1 MQYQYKLSGMSCDGC
16 RTIIENT
23 INQLPEIQAKVTLD
37 PPLLTIESSK
47 GISAKQLQETLDQ
60 LGGYSIEEIDKPVDD
75 MPHSEQSKPFK
86 SSKYQCPMHCEGDKT
101 YDQPGRCPVCG
112 MHLAAI
118 ENIGDASHNAQTPD
132 QLPSTVTHTA
142 INKQQHESIMP
153 EHNHLAHQH
162 EHLHQEHGQEHNQQQ
177 QDESVPHEHNHGQ
190 QKHAQ
195 HAPIA
200 AIPLQQNVSSAG
212 KYYCPMHCEGD
223 KLYDQPGNCP
233 VCGMNLERVPEL
245 NSNTQYSCPMHP
257 EIVQDH
263 PGSCPICGMDLVPI
277 AGGSDVEDDRTYKDL
292 RMKLWLSI
300 LFTVPI
306 FILSMGEMLP
316 GNPIG
321 KVVPPAWSGWI
332 QLFLSLPVVFYTC
345 WSFFQRGWLS
355 FKTWRL
361 NMFSLIALGA
371 GAGFVYSLVG
381 LFFPQL
387 FPDDL
392 KNHHGYIA
400 LYFESVT
407 VILTLVLLGQ
417 VMEAKAHSKTNSAIK
432 ELIKL
437 SPSDATRVENGVDV
451 KISVDQIKIGDTL
464 KVKPGDKIPVDG
476 QITNGTTSI
485 DESMLTGEPLPI
497 EKQEG
502 DKVSSGTINGER
514 SFLMKAERIG
524 SDTLLAQIIQMVNNA
539 SRSKA
544 PIQRLTDK
552 VSEIFV
558 PIVIVIALLTFIAWW
573 IWGPT
578 PSLSYGFANALAV
591 LIVACPCALGLAT
604 PMSVMVGVGK
614 GATNGILIKDASAL
628 EKMNKVDVLLTDKT
642 GTITEGKPTVDDIQP
657 SALSSINEILALA
670 ASLNSNSTHP
680 LGQAIIERAKKDGT
694 EIEQQVSG
702 FENVAG
708 QGIKGHINGKLIALG
723 NQLLMESLQVT
734 ISEEIRKAVES
745 AQSNGKTVSYLSK
758 GSDLLGYFS
767 ISDQIKASSKQAIHY
782 LLQHDVDIIML
793 TGDNA
798 HTAKSV
804 AGQVGIKHFKANALP
819 KDKLQEIHKLQEQG
833 HIVAMA
839 GDGINDAPALAQAD
853 IGIAMGTGTDV
864 AIQSASL
871 TLLQG
876 DLIGIAKAKIL
887 SQKLLRNIKENLG
900 FAFIYNILG
909 IPLAAGLLYPSF
921 GILLSPMIAAAAMSF
936 SSVSVILN
944 SLRLNRA
951 TIGIDKK

>member
-1 MQYQYKLSGMSCDGC
+1 MQHRYTLSGMSCDGC
-16 RTIIENT
+16 KTTIEHALNK
-23 INQLPEIQAKVTLD
+23 LPGVHAEVTLN
-37 PPLLTIESSK
+37 PPSITITS
-47 GISAKQLQETLDQ
+47 
-60 LGGYSIEEIDKPVDD
+60 
-75 MPHSEQSKPFK
+75 
-86 SSKYQCPMHCEGDKT
+86 
-101 YDQPGRCPVCG
+101 
-112 MHLAAI
+112 
-118 ENIGDASHNAQTPD
+118 
-132 QLPSTVTHTA
+132 
-142 INKQQHESIMP
+142 
-153 EHNHLAHQH
+153 
-162 EHLHQEHGQEHNQQQ
+162 
-177 QDESVPHEHNHGQ
+177 
-190 QKHAQ
+190 QKH
-195 HAPIA
+195 
-200 AIPLQQNVSSAG
+200 IPLQQLQEIISKLGPYQIGEAHQHTSEVPSDQSMEVPPIHSEQQHNHSVQSNAIMHQSQTLATPDKAHHSTSAD

-223 KLYDQPGNCP
+223 KLYDSPGSCP
-233 VCGMNLERVPEL
+233 VCGMNLEKVPML
-245 NSNTQYSCPMHP
+245 KTDLQYTCPMHP

-263 PGSCPICGMDLVPI
+263 PGNCPICGMDLVPI
-277 AGGSDVEDDRTYKDL
+277 ANGNNADDDHTYRNL
-292 RMKLWLSI
+292 RMKLWVSI

-321 KVVPPAWSGWI
+321 KIIPPSWSGWI
-332 QLFLSLPVVFYTC
+332 QLVLSLPVVFYTC
-345 WSFFQRGWLS
+345 WSFFQRGWVS

-371 GAGFVYSLVG
+371 GAAFVYSLVG
-381 LFFPQL
+381 LFFPQI
-387 FPDDL
+387 FPDEL

-437 SPSDATRVENGVDV
+437 SPSEATRVENGIDK
-451 KISVDQIKIGDTL
+451 KIGIDQIQLGDIL

-476 QITNGTTSI
+476 QITDGNSSI
-485 DESMLTGEPLPI
+485 DESMLTGEPIPV

-502 DKVSSGTINGER
+502 DHVSSGTINGDR

-524 SDTLLAQIIQMVNNA
+524 SDTLLAQIIQLVNDA

-552 VSEIFV
+552 VSEVFV
-558 PIVIVIALLTFIAWW
+558 PIVIIIAILTFLTWW
-573 IWGPT
+573 LWV
-578 PSLSYGFANALAV
+578 PSASLAFGFANALAV

-614 GATNGILIKDASAL
+614 GAKHGILIKDASAL
-628 EKMNKVDVLLTDKT
+628 EKMNQVDVVLTDKT

-657 SALSSINEILALA
+657 NSSSSKDEILSLA
-670 ASLNSNSTHP
+670 AALNANSTHP
-680 LGQAIIERAKKDGT
+680 LGHAIIERAKKENSKT
-694 EIEQQVSG
+694 ENKVSD

-708 QGIKGHINGKLIALG
+708 QGIKGNINGNSIALG
-723 NQLLMESLQVT
+723 NQLLMES
-734 ISEEIRKAVES
+734 IGIAVPHDMKQMAET
-745 AQSNGKTVSYLSK
+745 AQSNGKTVSFLAK
-758 GSDLLGYFS
+758 DQTLLGYFS
-767 ISDQIKASSKQAIHY
+767 ISDQIKASSKQAIQY
-782 LLQHDVDIIML
+782 LQKHQVDVVML
-793 TGDNA
+793 TGDNV
-798 HTAKSV
+798 HTAKAV
-804 AGQVGIKHFKANALP
+804 ADQVGIKHFKANALP
-819 KDKLQEIHKLQEQG
+819 KDKLQEIHTLQQQG
-833 HIVAMA
+833 HVVAMA

-871 TLLQG
+871 TLLKG
-876 DLIGIAKAKIL
+876 DLTGIAKAKVL
-887 SQKLLRNIKENLG
+887 SHKLLRNIKENLG
-900 FAFIYNILG
+900 FAFVYNILG

-951 TIGIDKK
+951 KIDID

>member
-16 RTIIENT
+16 RTTIENA
-23 INQLPEIQAKVTLD
+23 INQLPGVQAKVTLD
-37 PPLLTIESSK
+37 PPLLTIESAK
-47 GISAKQLQETLDQ
+47 EISTEQLQETLAK
-60 LGGYSIEEIDKPVDD
+60 LGNYHIGELNKPAQET
-75 MPHSEQSKPFK
+75 PNTEQPKLST
-86 SSKYQCPMHCEGDKT
+86 SSKYYCPMHCEGDKT

-112 MHLAAI
+112 MYLVPMENI
-118 ENIGDASHNAQTPD
+118 ENKHHHPDHRHSTEQAPTVVAQT
-132 QLPSTVTHTA
+132 
-142 INKQQHESIMP
+142 KMEQQHESIIQ
-153 EHNHLAHQH
+153 EHNHAGQQHQSVAQDHDHHQH
-162 EHLHQEHGQEHNQQQ
+162 ESIQHGHDHNQ
-177 QDESVPHEHNHGQ
+177 H
-190 QKHAQ
+190 KHA
-195 HAPIA
+195 HNDHSA
-200 AIPLQQNVSSAG
+200 AAKPNQPKAGSAG

-223 KLYDQPGNCP
+223 KLYDKPGNCP
-233 VCGMNLERVPEL
+233 VCGMNLEKVPEL
-245 NSNTQYSCPMHP
+245 TKSTQYSCPMHP

-277 AGGSDVEDDRTYKDL
+277 AGGNDTDDDRTYRDL

-321 KVVPPAWSGWI
+321 KVIPPDWSGWI

-345 WSFFQRGWLS
+345 WSFFQRGWIS

-371 GAGFVYSLVG
+371 GAGFVYSIIG

-387 FPDDL
+387 FPADL

-451 KISVDQIKIGDTL
+451 KIGVDQIKIGDTL

-485 DESMLTGEPLPI
+485 DESMLTGEPLPV
-497 EKQEG
+497 EKREG

-524 SDTLLAQIIQMVNNA
+524 SDTLLAQIIQMVNDA

-558 PIVIVIALLTFIAWW
+558 PIVIVIALLTFFAWW
-573 IWGPT
+573 IWGPA
-578 PSLSYGFANALAV
+578 PSLAYGFANALAV

-614 GATNGILIKDASAL
+614 GAKNGILIKDASAL
-628 EKMNKVDVLLTDKT
+628 EKMNKVDVVLTDKT

-657 SALSSINEILALA
+657 TAKSSINEILSLA
-670 ASLNSNSTHP
+670 AALNSNSTHP
-680 LGQAIIERAKKDGT
+680 LGQAIIDRAKKEGNK
-694 EIEQQVSG
+694 IEQQVTD

-708 QGIKGHINGKLIALG
+708 QGIKGHINGQLIALG
-723 NQLLMESLQVT
+723 NQLLMDSGQV
-734 ISEEIRKAVES
+734 IIPNEIRKAVES

-767 ISDQIKASSKQAIHY
+767 ISDQIKTSSKQAIHY
-782 LLQHDVDIIML
+782 LLQHDVDVIML

-887 SQKLLRNIKENLG
+887 SKKLLRNIKENLG

-951 TIGIDKK
+951 TIEVDKK

>member
-1 MQYQYKLSGMSCDGC
+1 MQYQYKLSGMSCNGC
-16 RTIIENT
+16 RTTIENA
-23 INQLPEIQAKVTLD
+23 INQLPEAQAKVSLD
-37 PPLLTIESSK
+37 PPLLTIESEQE
-47 GISAKQLQETLDQ
+47 ISADQ
-60 LGGYSIEEIDKPVDD
+60 IQGMLSRLGNYQI
-75 MPHSEQSKPFK
+75 SEQSEPKLSLHK
-86 SSKYQCPMHCEGDKT
+86 ARSSALSPTGKYYCPMHCEGEKT
-101 YDQPGRCPVCG
+101 YDLPGRCPVCG
-112 MHLAAI
+112 MYLVPVEQIRSEQQHGHTGHSDHFGRSAANKTM
-118 ENIGDASHNAQTPD
+118 EPEQRRHTTAEDHNHHPKHGS
-132 QLPSTVTHTA
+132 STQEHDHHGHMHQHNEQSVA
-142 INKQQHESIMP
+142 AVSKQQHT
-153 EHNHLAHQH
+153 
-162 EHLHQEHGQEHNQQQ
+162 G
-177 QDESVPHEHNHGQ
+177 
-190 QKHAQ
+190 
-195 HAPIA
+195 
-200 AIPLQQNVSSAG
+200 SAG

-223 KLYDQPGNCP
+223 KVYDQPGSCP
-233 VCGMNLERVPEL
+233 VCGMNLEKIPEL
-245 NSNTQYSCPMHP
+245 NKITQYTCPMHP
-257 EIVQDH
+257 EIVRDQ

-277 AGGSDVEDDRTYKDL
+277 AGGNDHEEDRTYKDL
-292 RMKLWLSI
+292 RLKLWLSI

-306 FILSMGEMLP
+306 FVLSMGEMLP

-321 KVVPPAWSGWI
+321 KIIPPDLSGWI
-332 QLFLSLPVVFYTC
+332 QLLLSLPVVFYTC
-345 WSFFQRGWLS
+345 WSFFQRGWVS

-371 GAGFVYSLVG
+371 GAAFLYSLVG
-381 LFFPQL
+381 LFFPQI
-387 FPDDL
+387 FPTDL

-451 KISVDQIKIGDTL
+451 KIGVDQIQIGDTL

-476 QITNGTTSI
+476 QITNGTTNI
-485 DESMLTGEPLPI
+485 DESMLTGEPLPV

-514 SFLMKAERIG
+514 LFLMKAERIG
-524 SDTLLAQIIQMVNNA
+524 SDTLLAQIIQMVNDA

-558 PIVIVIALLTFIAWW
+558 PIVIVIALLTFFVWW
-573 IWGPT
+573 IWGPA
-578 PSLSYGFANALAV
+578 PSLAYGFANALAV

-614 GATNGILIKDASAL
+614 GAKNGILIKDASAL
-628 EKMNKVDVLLTDKT
+628 EKMNQVDVVLTDKT
-642 GTITEGKPTVDDIQP
+642 GTITEGKPAVDDIQP
-657 SALSSINEILALA
+657 TGISSISEILSLA

-680 LGQAIIERAKKDGT
+680 LGQAIIKRAKKEGNKV
-694 EIEQQVSG
+694 EQQVAN
-702 FENVAG
+702 FENIAG
-708 QGIKGHINGKLIALG
+708 QGIKGELSDQPIALG
-723 NQLLMESLQVT
+723 NQLLMESME
-734 ISEEIRKAVES
+734 IDIPEEIRNTVAQ
-745 AQSNGKTVSYLSK
+745 AQSDGKTVSYLSK
-758 GSDLLGYFS
+758 GGDLLGYFS
-767 ISDQIKASSKQAIHY
+767 ISDQIKASSKQAIQY
-782 LLQHDVDIIML
+782 LLQHDVDVIML

-804 AGQVGIKHFKANALP
+804 AEQVGIKHFKANALP
-819 KDKLQEIHKLQEQG
+819 KDKLQEIHRLQEQG
-833 HIVAMA
+833 HVVAMA

-876 DLIGIAKAKIL
+876 DLTGIAKAKIL
-887 SQKLLRNIKENLG
+887 SHKLLRNIKENLG

-951 TIGIDKK
+951 TIGIDKN

>member
-1 MQYQYKLSGMSCDGC
+1 MQHHYTLSGMSCDGC
-16 RTIIENT
+16 RSTIEHALNE
-23 INQLPEIQAKVTLD
+23 LPGVHATVTLD
-37 PPLLTIESSK
+37 PPAMTIAAQNH
-47 GISAKQLQETLDQ
+47 IPLQQLQEIISTLGPYQVSESDKHP
-60 LGGYSIEEIDKPVDD
+60 IDTPSGLSLV
-75 MPHSEQSKPFK
+75 EQTAD
-86 SSKYQCPMHCEGDKT
+86 KYGCPMHCEGDKL
-101 YDQPGRCPVCG
+101 YDSPGNCPVCG
-112 MHLAAI
+112 MHLVKHDSVSQSDQKHQHNLPVQSNTAVPTPH
-118 ENIGDASHNAQTPD
+118 SH
-132 QLPSTVTHTA
+132 
-142 INKQQHESIMP
+142 I
-153 EHNHLAHQH
+153 HNHHNTTHQSKTASLADKA
-162 EHLHQEHGQEHNQQQ
+162 HGNT
-177 QDESVPHEHNHGQ
+177 
-190 QKHAQ
+190 
-195 HAPIA
+195 
-200 AIPLQQNVSSAG
+200 SAD

-223 KLYDQPGNCP
+223 KLYDSPGNCP
-233 VCGMNLERVPEL
+233 VCGMNLEKVPML
-245 NSNTQYSCPMHP
+245 KTDLQYTCPMHP

-263 PGSCPICGMDLVPI
+263 PGNCPLCGMDLVPI
-277 AGGSDVEDDRTYKDL
+277 ANGNDEADDHTFRDL
-292 RMKLWLSI
+292 RMKLWVSI

-321 KVVPPAWSGWI
+321 KIIPPSWSGWI
-332 QLFLSLPVVFYTC
+332 QLVLSIPVVFYTC
-345 WSFFQRGWLS
+345 WSFFQRGWVS

-371 GAGFVYSLVG
+371 GAAFVYSLVG
-381 LFFPQL
+381 LFFPQI
-387 FPDDL
+387 FPAEL

-437 SPSDATRVENGVDV
+437 SPSEATRVENGVDK
-451 KISVDQIKIGDTL
+451 KIGIDQIQICDIL

-476 QITNGTTSI
+476 QITDGNSSI
-485 DESMLTGEPLPI
+485 DESMLTGEPIPV
-497 EKQEG
+497 EKQAG
-502 DKVSSGTINGER
+502 DHVSSGTINGDR

-524 SDTLLAQIIQMVNNA
+524 SDTLLAQIIQMVNEA

-558 PIVIVIALLTFIAWW
+558 PIVIIIAILTFFTWW
-573 IWGPT
+573 LWA
-578 PSLSYGFANALAV
+578 PSASLAFGFANALAV

-614 GATNGILIKDASAL
+614 GAKHGILIKDAGAL
-628 EKMNKVDVLLTDKT
+628 EKMNQVDVVLTDKT

-657 SALSSINEILALA
+657 NSSSSKDEILSLA
-670 ASLNSNSTHP
+670 AALNANSTHP
-680 LGQAIIERAKKDGT
+680 LGHAIIERAKKENSKTDLA
-694 EIEQQVSG
+694 VSD
-702 FENVAG
+702 FENVVG
-708 QGIKGHINGKLIALG
+708 QGIKGNIVGNSIALG
-723 NQLLMESLQVT
+723 NQLLMESIGIT
-734 ISEEIRKAVES
+734 IPHDIKRMAED
-745 AQSNGKTVSYLSK
+745 AQSKGKTVSFLAK
-758 GSDLLGYFS
+758 ENNLLGYFS
-767 ISDQIKASSKQAIHY
+767 ISDQIKASSKRAIQY
-782 LLQHDVDIIML
+782 LLQHHVDVVML
-793 TGDNA
+793 TGDNI
-798 HTAKSV
+798 HTARAV
-804 AGQVGIKHFKANALP
+804 AEQVGIKHFKANALP
-819 KDKLQEIHKLQEQG
+819 KDKLQEIHALQQKG
-833 HIVAMA
+833 HVVAMA
-839 GDGINDAPALAQAD
+839 GDGINDAPALAKAD

-871 TLLQG
+871 TLLKG
-876 DLIGIAKAKIL
+876 DLTGIAKAKVL

-951 TIGIDKK
+951 KINID

>member
-1 MQYQYKLSGMSCDGC
+1 MQHRYTLSGMSCDGC
-16 RTIIENT
+16 RTTIEKALNE
-23 INQLPEIQAKVTLD
+23 LPGVHAEVTLN
-37 PPLLTIESSK
+37 PPSMTITSGEH
-47 GISAKQLQETLDQ
+47 IPLQHLQEILFK
-60 LGGYSIEEIDKPVDD
+60 LGPYQVSEAHKHTSEVPSDPSHI
-75 MPHSEQSKPFK
+75 HSEHQHNHSARPNATIHQSQTLATPDKAHRST
-86 SSKYQCPMHCEGDKT
+86 SSDKYGCPMHCEGDKL
-101 YDQPGRCPVCG
+101 YDAPGNCPVCG
-112 MHLAAI
+112 MHLVKY
-118 ENIGDASHNAQTPD
+118 DSVSHSDQGHQHTPPI
-132 QLPSTVTHTA
+132 QSNTVIPTPHS
-142 INKQQHESIMP
+142 HV
-153 EHNHLAHQH
+153 HNHHNTTNQSKTASLADKA
-162 EHLHQEHGQEHNQQQ
+162 HGNTPT
-177 QDESVPHEHNHGQ
+177 D
-190 QKHAQ
+190 KF
-195 HAPIA
+195 
-200 AIPLQQNVSSAG
+200 
-212 KYYCPMHCEGD
+212 YCPMHCEGD
-223 KLYDQPGNCP
+223 KLYNEPGNCP
-233 VCGMNLERVPEL
+233 ICGMNLEKVPML
-245 NSNTQYSCPMHP
+245 KTDLQYTCPMHP

-263 PGSCPICGMDLVPI
+263 PGNCPICGMDLVPI
-277 AGGSDVEDDRTYKDL
+277 ANGNDEADDHTYRNL
-292 RMKLWLSI
+292 RMKLWVSI

-306 FILSMGEMLP
+306 FILSMGEMIP

-321 KVVPPAWSGWI
+321 KIIPPSWSGWI
-332 QLFLSLPVVFYTC
+332 QLVLSLPVIFYTC
-345 WSFFQRGWLS
+345 WSFFQRGWVS

-371 GAGFVYSLVG
+371 GAAFLYSLVG
-381 LFFPQL
+381 LFFPQI
-387 FPDDL
+387 FPADL

-437 SPSDATRVENGVDV
+437 SPSEATRVENGIDV
-451 KISVDQIKIGDTL
+451 KIGVDQIQIGDIL

-476 QITNGTTSI
+476 QITSGNTNI
-485 DESMLTGEPLPI
+485 DESMLTGEPLPV

-514 SFLMKAERIG
+514 SFLMTAERIG
-524 SDTLLAQIIQMVNNA
+524 SDTLLSQIIQMVNDA

-544 PIQRLTDK
+544 PIQRLTDR

-558 PIVIVIALLTFIAWW
+558 PIVIVIALLTFFGWW
-573 IWGPT
+573 IWGPA
-578 PSLSYGFANALAV
+578 PSLAYGFANALAV

-614 GATNGILIKDASAL
+614 GAKNGILIKDASAL
-628 EKMNKVDVLLTDKT
+628 EKMNQVDVVLTDKT

-657 SALSSINEILALA
+657 TAISSIAEILSLA
-670 ASLNSNSTHP
+670 AALNSNSTHP
-680 LGQAIIERAKKDGT
+680 LGQAIIERAKKEGNKVDQHVT
-694 EIEQQVSG
+694 D
-702 FENVAG
+702 FENMAG
-708 QGIKGHINGKLIALG
+708 QGIKGVINGQLTALG
-723 NQLLMESLQVT
+723 NQLLMESTQV
-734 ISEEIRKAVES
+734 IIPEEIRKAVEL

-758 GSDLLGYFS
+758 GNDLLGFFS

-782 LLQHDVDIIML
+782 LLQHDVDVIML

-804 AGQVGIKHFKANALP
+804 AEQVGIKHFKANTLP
-819 KDKLQEIHKLQEQG
+819 KDKLQEIHRLQEQG

-876 DLIGIAKAKIL
+876 DLTGIAKAKVL

-951 TIGIDKK
+951 KIDID

>member
-1 MQYQYKLSGMSCDGC
+1 MQHRYTLSGMSCDGC
-16 RTIIENT
+16 RTTIEQTLNE
-23 INQLPEIQAKVTLD
+23 LPGVHAEVTLN
-37 PPLLTIESSK
+37 PPSMTITSGEH
-47 GISAKQLQETLDQ
+47 IPLQQLQEIISK
-60 LGGYSIEEIDKPVDD
+60 LGPYQVGELNEHPIDTPSDLSLV
-75 MPHSEQSKPFK
+75 EQTSD
-86 SSKYQCPMHCEGDKT
+86 KYGCPMHCEGDKL
-101 YDQPGRCPVCG
+101 YDSPGNCPVCG
-112 MHLAAI
+112 MHLVKQ
-118 ENIGDASHNAQTPD
+118 NSVSHSDQKNQHNPPIQSNTAVPTPH
-132 QLPSTVTHTA
+132 SHV
-142 INKQQHESIMP
+142 
-153 EHNHLAHQH
+153 HNHHNTTHQPKTTSLADKA
-162 EHLHQEHGQEHNQQQ
+162 HGNTLA
-177 QDESVPHEHNHGQ
+177 D
-190 QKHAQ
+190 
-195 HAPIA
+195 
-200 AIPLQQNVSSAG
+200 

-223 KLYDQPGNCP
+223 KLYNEPGNCP
-233 VCGMNLERVPEL
+233 VCGMNLEKVPML
-245 NSNTQYSCPMHP
+245 KTDLQYTCPMHP

-263 PGSCPICGMDLVPI
+263 PGNCPICGMDLVPI
-277 AGGSDVEDDRTYKDL
+277 ANGNDEADDHTYRDL
-292 RMKLWLSI
+292 RMKLWVSI

-321 KVVPPAWSGWI
+321 KIIPPSWSGWI
-332 QLFLSLPVVFYTC
+332 QLVLSLPVVFYTC
-345 WSFFQRGWLS
+345 WSFFQRGWVS

-371 GAGFVYSLVG
+371 GAAFVYSLVG
-381 LFFPQL
+381 LFFPQI
-387 FPDDL
+387 FPAEL

-437 SPSDATRVENGVDV
+437 SPSEATRVENGIDK
-451 KISVDQIKIGDTL
+451 KIGIDQIQLGDIL

-476 QITNGTTSI
+476 QITDGNSNI
-485 DESMLTGEPLPI
+485 DESMLTGEPIPV
-497 EKQEG
+497 EKQAG
-502 DKVSSGTINGER
+502 DHVSSGTINGDR

-524 SDTLLAQIIQMVNNA
+524 SDTLLAQIIQLVNDA

-558 PIVIVIALLTFIAWW
+558 PIVIIIAVLTFLTWW
-573 IWGPT
+573 LWV
-578 PSLSYGFANALAV
+578 PSASLAFGFANALAV

-614 GATNGILIKDASAL
+614 GAKHGILIKDASAL
-628 EKMNKVDVLLTDKT
+628 EKMNQVDVVLTDKT

-657 SALSSINEILALA
+657 NSSSSKDEILSLA
-670 ASLNSNSTHP
+670 AALNANSTHP
-680 LGQAIIERAKKDGT
+680 LGHAIIERAKKENSKMDLA
-694 EIEQQVSG
+694 VSD

-708 QGIKGHINGKLIALG
+708 QGIKGNIVGNSIALG
-723 NQLLMESLQVT
+723 NQLLMESIGIT
-734 ISEEIRKAVES
+734 IPHDMKQMAET
-745 AQSNGKTVSYLSK
+745 AQSHGKTVSFLAKDSN
-758 GSDLLGYFS
+758 LLGYFS
-767 ISDQIKASSKQAIHY
+767 ISDQIKASSKRAIQY
-782 LLQHDVDIIML
+782 LQKHHVDVVML
-793 TGDNA
+793 TGDNI
-798 HTAKSV
+798 HTARSV
-804 AGQVGIKHFKANALP
+804 ADQVGIKHFKANALP
-819 KDKLQEIHKLQEQG
+819 KDKLQEIHTLQQKG
-833 HIVAMA
+833 HVVAMA

-871 TLLQG
+871 TLLKG
-876 DLIGIAKAKIL
+876 DLTGIAKAKVL

-900 FAFIYNILG
+900 FAFVYNILG

-951 TIGIDKK
+951 KIDID

>member
-1 MQYQYKLSGMSCDGC
+1 MSCDGC
-16 RTIIENT
+16 RTTIENA
-23 INQLPEIQAKVTLD
+23 INQLPDVQAEVSLN
-37 PPLLTIESSK
+37 PPLLTIESEK
-47 GISAKQLQETLDQ
+47 EIPVDQLRETLSKLGNYQITEPDQ
-60 LGGYSIEEIDKPVDD
+60 PTPSLHETE
-75 MPHSEQSKPFK
+75 
-86 SSKYQCPMHCEGDKT
+86 SSKLSPSGRYYCPMHCEGEKT

-112 MHLAAI
+112 MYLVPVERAQSKEQHSHGNQSSHLAPSAANKKMEHEQQYPSI
-118 ENIGDASHNAQTPD
+118 AQD
-132 QLPSTVTHTA
+132 R
-142 INKQQHESIMP
+142 
-153 EHNHLAHQH
+153 NHH
-162 EHLHQEHGQEHNQQQ
+162 
-177 QDESVPHEHNHGQ
+177 QDESVKHGHDHDGHKHEHSEHAATAISKR
-190 QKHAQ
+190 QK
-195 HAPIA
+195 
-200 AIPLQQNVSSAG
+200 VGSAG

-233 VCGMNLERVPEL
+233 ICGMNLEKVPEL
-245 NSNTQYSCPMHP
+245 NKTTQYTCPMHP
-257 EIVQDH
+257 EIVRDQ
-263 PGSCPICGMDLVPI
+263 PGNCPICGMDLVPI
-277 AGGSDVEDDRTYKDL
+277 AGGNDDDDDITYKDL

-321 KVVPPAWSGWI
+321 KIISPDWSGWI
-332 QLFLSLPVVFYTC
+332 QLALSLPVTFYTC
-345 WSFFQRGWLS
+345 WSFFQRGWVS
-355 FKTWRL
+355 FTTRRL

-381 LFFPQL
+381 LFFPQV
-387 FPDDL
+387 FPADL
-392 KNHHGYIA
+392 KNHHGHIA

-437 SPSDATRVENGVDV
+437 NPSDATRVENGVDV
-451 KISVDQIKIGDTL
+451 KIGVDQIKIGDTL

-476 QITNGTTSI
+476 QISSGSTNI
-485 DESMLTGEPLPI
+485 DESMLTGEPLPV

-502 DKVSSGTINGER
+502 DKVSAGTINGER

-524 SDTLLAQIIQMVNNA
+524 SDTLLAQIIQMVNDA

-558 PIVIVIALLTFIAWW
+558 PIVIVIALLTFFVWW
-573 IWGPT
+573 IWGPA
-578 PSLSYGFANALAV
+578 PSLAYGFANALAV

-614 GATNGILIKDASAL
+614 GAKNGILIKDASAL
-628 EKMNKVDVLLTDKT
+628 EKMNRVDVVLTDKT
-642 GTITEGKPTVDDIQP
+642 GTITEGKPTVDDVQP
-657 SALSSINEILALA
+657 IPISNINEILSLA

-680 LGQAIIERAKKDGT
+680 LGQAIIEKAKMEGAK
-694 EIEQQVSG
+694 IEQQVAN
-702 FENVAG
+702 FENISG
-708 QGIKGHINGKLIALG
+708 QGVKGDIHGQLIALG
-723 NQLLMESLQVT
+723 NQLLMESMQVT
-734 ISEEIRKAVES
+734 IPDEIRKAVES
-745 AQSNGKTVSYLSK
+745 AQSHGKTVSYLSK
-758 GSDLLGYFS
+758 GNDLLGYFS

-782 LLQHDVDIIML
+782 LLQHHVDVIML

-804 AGQVGIKHFKANALP
+804 AEQVGIRHFKANALP
-819 KDKLQEIHKLQEQG
+819 KDKLQEIHRLQEQG
-833 HIVAMA
+833 HVVAMA

-864 AIQSASL
+864 AIESASL

-887 SQKLLRNIKENLG
+887 SKKLLRNIKENLG

-951 TIGIDKK
+951 TIEVDKK

>member
-16 RTIIENT
+16 RTTVENA
-23 INQLPEIQAKVTLD
+23 INLIPGIAANVTLD
-37 PPLLTIESSK
+37 PPLLTIISSK
-47 GISAKQLQETLDQ
+47 EIPMEQLQESLSKVGAYQ
-60 LGGYSIEEIDKPVDD
+60 LIEIDDTIPQNESDHQAKQQKKDEPAVAV
-75 MPHSEQSKPFK
+75 PEQQNSA
-86 SSKYQCPMHCEGDKT
+86 SSGKYYCPMHCEGDKT
-101 YDQPGRCPVCG
+101 YDQPGRCPICG
-112 MHLAAI
+112 MYLATM
-118 ENIGDASHNAQTPD
+118 DDSDKSKASNLAHTSQGE
-132 QLPSTVTHTA
+132 QGHTA
-142 INKQQHESIMP
+142 VTSKERDKSQPDHKSAQN
-153 EHNHLAHQH
+153 
-162 EHLHQEHGQEHNQQQ
+162 
-177 QDESVPHEHNHGQ
+177 DEP
-190 QKHAQ
+190 A
-195 HAPIA
+195 A
-200 AIPLQQNVSSAG
+200 AIPKQHNSASSG

-223 KLYDQPGNCP
+223 KTYDKPGTCP
-233 VCGMNLERVPEL
+233 VCGMNLEKIPEL
-245 NSNTQYSCPMHP
+245 TANKQYSCPMHP

-263 PGSCPICGMDLVPI
+263 PGSCPICGMDLVAI
-277 AGGSDVEDDRTYKDL
+277 AGQDLGDDDSTYKDL
-292 RMKLWLSI
+292 RKKLWLSL
-300 LFTVPI
+300 LFTIPI
-306 FILSMGEMLP
+306 FIVSMGEMLP
-316 GNPIG
+316 GNPVG
-321 KVVPPAWSGWI
+321 KIIPPQWSGWI
-332 QLFLSLPVVFYTC
+332 QLILSLPVVFYTC
-345 WSFFQRGWLS
+345 WSFFQRGWTS
-355 FKTWRL
+355 FMTRHL

-371 GAGFVYSLVG
+371 GAAFVYSLVG
-381 LFFPQL
+381 LFFPHI
-387 FPDDL
+387 FPEEL

-437 SPSDATRVENGVDV
+437 SPAEATRIENGMDV
-451 KISVDQIKIGDTL
+451 KVGIDQIQIGDTL

-476 QITNGTTSI
+476 RITNGSTSV
-485 DESMLTGEPLPI
+485 DESMLTGEPLPV

-502 DKVSSGTINGER
+502 DKVSSGTINGDR
-514 SFLMKAERIG
+514 SFQMQAERIG
-524 SDTLLAQIIQMVNNA
+524 SDTLLAQIIQMVNDA

-558 PIVIVIALLTFIAWW
+558 PIVMLIAVLTFLAWW
-573 IWGPT
+573 LWGPT
-578 PSLSYGFANALAV
+578 PALAYAFANALAV

-614 GATNGILIKDASAL
+614 GAKNGILIKDASAL
-628 EKMNKVDVLLTDKT
+628 EKMNKVDVVLTDKT

-657 SALSSINEILALA
+657 TTISTMDEILGLA
-670 ASLNSNSTHP
+670 AALNSNSTHP
-680 LGQAIIERAKKDGT
+680 LGHAIIERAKKHGT
-694 EIEQQVSG
+694 RIDQQVTN

-708 QGIKGHINGKLIALG
+708 QGIIGQISGQPIALG
-723 NQLLMESLQVT
+723 NQLLMESIDVD
-734 ISEEIRKAVES
+734 IPEEIRKAVER
-745 AQSNGKTVSYLSK
+745 AQSSGKTVSYLAKRSE
-758 GSDLLGYFS
+758 LLGYFS
-767 ISDQIKASSKQAIHY
+767 ISDQIKASSKEAIHY
-782 LLQHDVDIIML
+782 LLKQDVDVIML

-798 HTAKSV
+798 HTAKAV
-804 AGQVGIKHFKANALP
+804 AEHVGIQHFKANALP
-819 KDKLQEIHKLQEQG
+819 KDKLQEIHRLQQQG

-951 TIGIDKK
+951 TIEIDKK

>member
-1 MQYQYKLSGMSCDGC
+1 MQHRYTLSGMSCDGC
-16 RTIIENT
+16 KTTIEHALNE
-23 INQLPEIQAKVTLD
+23 LPGVHAEVTLN
-37 PPLLTIESSK
+37 PPSITITS
-47 GISAKQLQETLDQ
+47 
-60 LGGYSIEEIDKPVDD
+60 
-75 MPHSEQSKPFK
+75 
-86 SSKYQCPMHCEGDKT
+86 
-101 YDQPGRCPVCG
+101 
-112 MHLAAI
+112 
-118 ENIGDASHNAQTPD
+118 
-132 QLPSTVTHTA
+132 
-142 INKQQHESIMP
+142 
-153 EHNHLAHQH
+153 
-162 EHLHQEHGQEHNQQQ
+162 
-177 QDESVPHEHNHGQ
+177 
-190 QKHAQ
+190 QKH
-195 HAPIA
+195 
-200 AIPLQQNVSSAG
+200 IPLQQLQEIISKLGPYQIGEAHQHTSEVPSDQSMEVPPIHSEQQHNHSAQSNATMHQSQTLATPDKAHHSTSAD

-223 KLYDQPGNCP
+223 KLYDSPGSCP
-233 VCGMNLERVPEL
+233 VCGMNLEKIPIL
-245 NSNTQYSCPMHP
+245 KTDLQYTCPMHP

-263 PGSCPICGMDLVPI
+263 PGNCPICGMDLVPI
-277 AGGSDVEDDRTYKDL
+277 ANGNSADDDHTYRNL
-292 RMKLWLSI
+292 RMKLWVSI

-321 KVVPPAWSGWI
+321 KIIPPSWSGWI
-332 QLFLSLPVVFYTC
+332 QLVLSLPVVFYTC
-345 WSFFQRGWLS
+345 WSFFQRGWVS

-371 GAGFVYSLVG
+371 GAAFVYSLVG
-381 LFFPQL
+381 LFFPQI
-387 FPDDL
+387 FPDEL

-437 SPSDATRVENGVDV
+437 SPSEATRVENGIDK
-451 KISVDQIKIGDTL
+451 KIGIDQIQLGDIL

-476 QITNGTTSI
+476 QITDGNSSI
-485 DESMLTGEPLPI
+485 DESMLTGEPIPV

-502 DKVSSGTINGER
+502 DHVSSGTINGDR

-524 SDTLLAQIIQMVNNA
+524 SDTLLAQIIQLVNDA

-552 VSEIFV
+552 VSEVFV
-558 PIVIVIALLTFIAWW
+558 PIVIIIAILTFLTWW
-573 IWGPT
+573 LWV
-578 PSLSYGFANALAV
+578 PSASLAFGFANALAV

-614 GATNGILIKDASAL
+614 GAKHGILIKDASAL
-628 EKMNKVDVLLTDKT
+628 EKMNQVDVVLTDKT

-657 SALSSINEILALA
+657 NSSSSKDEILSLA
-670 ASLNSNSTHP
+670 AALNANSTHP
-680 LGQAIIERAKKDGT
+680 LGHAIIERAKKENSKT
-694 EIEQQVSG
+694 ESKVSD

-708 QGIKGHINGKLIALG
+708 QGIKGNINGNSIALG
-723 NQLLMESLQVT
+723 NQLLMES
-734 ISEEIRKAVES
+734 IGIAVPHDMKQMAET
-745 AQSNGKTVSYLSK
+745 AQSNGKTVSFLAK
-758 GSDLLGYFS
+758 DQTLLGYFS
-767 ISDQIKASSKQAIHY
+767 ISDQIKASSKQAIQY
-782 LLQHDVDIIML
+782 LQKHQVDVIML
-793 TGDNA
+793 TGDNV
-798 HTAKSV
+798 HTAKAV
-804 AGQVGIKHFKANALP
+804 ADQVGIKHFKANALP
-819 KDKLQEIHKLQEQG
+819 KDKLQEIHTLQQQG
-833 HIVAMA
+833 HVVAMA

-871 TLLQG
+871 TLLKG
-876 DLIGIAKAKIL
+876 DLTGIAKAKVL
-887 SQKLLRNIKENLG
+887 SHKLLRNIKENLG
-900 FAFIYNILG
+900 FAFVYNILG

-951 TIGIDKK
+951 KIDID

>member
-1 MQYQYKLSGMSCDGC
+1 MRYQYRLSGMSCDGC
-16 RTIIENT
+16 RTTIENA
-23 INQLPEIQAKVTLD
+23 INQLPEVQAKVSLD
-37 PPLLTIESSK
+37 PPLLTIESQK
-47 GISAKQLQETLDQ
+47 EIPVKQLQETLSR
-60 LGGYSIEEIDKPVDD
+60 LGNYQITEPGQPTASLNEND
-75 MPHSEQSKPFK
+75 
-86 SSKYQCPMHCEGDKT
+86 SSKLSPSGKYYCPMHCEGEKT
-101 YDQPGRCPVCG
+101 YEQPGRCPVCG
-112 MHLAAI
+112 MYLVPV
-118 ENIGDASHNAQTPD
+118 EQAQ
-132 QLPSTVTHTA
+132 S
-142 INKQQHESIMP
+142 K
-153 EHNHLAHQH
+153 
-162 EHLHQEHGQEHNQQQ
+162 
-177 QDESVPHEHNHGQ
+177 HEHNHGNHSDHLAPSVANKKMEHEQ
-190 QKHAQ
+190 QHQSIAQGHNHHKQDELVKHG
-195 HAPIA
+195 HNGDRHKYEHSEHA
-200 AIPLQQNVSSAG
+200 AIAIPNRQKAAPAG
-212 KYYCPMHCEGD
+212 KYYCPMHCEGN
-223 KLYDQPGNCP
+223 KLFDQPGNCP
-233 VCGMNLERVPEL
+233 ICGMNLEKVPEL
-245 NSNTQYSCPMHP
+245 NKTTQYTCPMHP
-257 EIVQDH
+257 EIVRDQ
-263 PGSCPICGMDLVPI
+263 PGNCPICGMDLIPI
-277 AGGSDVEDDRTYKDL
+277 AGGSDDDEDRIYKDL

-316 GNPIG
+316 GNPIANIIS
-321 KVVPPAWSGWI
+321 PNLSGWI

-345 WSFFQRGWLS
+345 WSFFKRGWVS

-371 GAGFVYSLVG
+371 GAAFVYSLVG
-381 LFFPQL
+381 LFFPQI
-387 FPDDL
+387 FPADL

-437 SPSDATRVENGVDV
+437 SPSDATRVENGTDV
-451 KISVDQIKIGDTL
+451 KIGIDQIKIGDIL

-476 QITNGTTSI
+476 QITSGSTNI
-485 DESMLTGEPLPI
+485 DESMLTGESLPV

-524 SDTLLAQIIQMVNNA
+524 SDTLLAQIIQMVNDA

-558 PIVIVIALLTFIAWW
+558 PIVIVIALLTFFVWW
-573 IWGPT
+573 IWGPV
-578 PSLSYGFANALAV
+578 PSLAYGFANALAV

-614 GATNGILIKDASAL
+614 GAKNGVLIKDASAL
-628 EKMNKVDVLLTDKT
+628 EKMNRVDVVLTDKT

-657 SALSSINEILALA
+657 SPISSINEILSLA

-680 LGQAIIERAKKDGT
+680 LGQAIIEKAKKEGNK
-694 EIEQQVSG
+694 IEQQVTN
-702 FENVAG
+702 FENISG
-708 QGIKGHINGKLIALG
+708 QGVKGDIDGQLIALG
-723 NQLLMESLQVT
+723 NQLLMESMQVA
-734 ISEEIRKAVES
+734 IPDGIRKAVES
-745 AQSNGKTVSYLSK
+745 AQSHGKTVSYLSK
-758 GSDLLGYFS
+758 GNDLLGYFS
-767 ISDQIKASSKQAIHY
+767 ISDQIKASSKQAINY
-782 LLQHDVDIIML
+782 LLQHDVDVIML

-804 AGQVGIKHFKANALP
+804 AEQVGIRHFKANALP
-819 KDKLQEIHKLQEQG
+819 KDKLQEIHRLQEQG
-833 HIVAMA
+833 HVVAMA

-864 AIQSASL
+864 AIESASL

-876 DLIGIAKAKIL
+876 DLMGIAKAKIL
-887 SQKLLRNIKENLG
+887 SRKLLRNIKENLG

-951 TIGIDKK
+951 TIGIDNK

>member
-16 RTIIENT
+16 RTTIENA
-23 INQLPEIQAKVTLD
+23 INQLPEVQANVTLD
-37 PPLLTIESSK
+37 PPLLTIESEK
-47 GISAKQLQETLDQ
+47 AIPAGQLQEVLSK
-60 LGGYSIEEIDKPVDD
+60 LGNYQIVELKNPAQAEHEIEEPTLTA
-75 MPHSEQSKPFK
+75 
-86 SSKYQCPMHCEGDKT
+86 SSKFHCPMDCEGEKT
-101 YDQPGRCPVCG
+101 YDQPGRCPICG
-112 MHLAAI
+112 MHLVPIVDNGIPHNHHGHNSEQDHQSTTGKHVEHGQQHTSAAH
-118 ENIGDASHNAQTPD
+118 AHN
-132 QLPSTVTHTA
+132 H
-142 INKQQHESIMP
+142 HESIANEP
-153 EHNHLAHQH
+153 NHQAYKHVHNEPPLT
-162 EHLHQEHGQEHNQQQ
+162 
-177 QDESVPHEHNHGQ
+177 V
-190 QKHAQ
+190 
-195 HAPIA
+195 APRQA
-200 AIPLQQNVSSAG
+200 NAGSGG

-233 VCGMNLERVPEL
+233 VCGMNLEKVPEL
-245 NSNTQYSCPMHP
+245 NKTTQYTCPMHP

-277 AGGSDVEDDRTYKDL
+277 AGSDADDGDRTYSDL

-321 KVVPPAWSGWI
+321 KLISPEWSGWI
-332 QLFLSLPVVFYTC
+332 QLILSLPVVFYTC
-345 WSFFQRGWLS
+345 WSFFQRGWVS

-371 GAGFVYSLVG
+371 GAAFLYSLVG
-381 LFFPQL
+381 LFFPQI
-387 FPDDL
+387 FPADL

-437 SPSDATRVENGVDV
+437 SPSDATRVENGIDV
-451 KISVDQIKIGDTL
+451 KIGVDQIQIGDIL

-476 QITNGTTSI
+476 QITSGNTNI
-485 DESMLTGEPLPI
+485 DESMLTGEPLPV

-514 SFLMKAERIG
+514 SFLMTAERIG
-524 SDTLLAQIIQMVNNA
+524 SDTLLSQIIQMVNDA

-544 PIQRLTDK
+544 PIQRLTDR

-558 PIVIVIALLTFIAWW
+558 PIVIVIALLTFFGWW
-573 IWGPT
+573 IWGPA
-578 PSLSYGFANALAV
+578 PSLAYGFANALAV

-614 GATNGILIKDASAL
+614 GAKNGILIKDASAL
-628 EKMNKVDVLLTDKT
+628 EKMNQVDVVLTDKT

-657 SALSSINEILALA
+657 TAISSSTEILSLA
-670 ASLNSNSTHP
+670 AALNSNSTHP
-680 LGQAIIERAKKDGT
+680 LGQAIIERAKKEGNKVDQHVT
-694 EIEQQVSG
+694 D

-708 QGIKGHINGKLIALG
+708 QGIKGDINGQLIALG
-723 NQLLMESLQVT
+723 NQLLMESTQV
-734 ISEEIRKAVES
+734 IIPEEIRKAVEL

-758 GSDLLGYFS
+758 GNDLLGYFS
-767 ISDQIKASSKQAIHY
+767 ISDQIKTSSKQAIHY
-782 LLQHDVDIIML
+782 LLQHDVDVIML

-804 AGQVGIKHFKANALP
+804 AEQVGIKHFKANALP
-819 KDKLQEIHKLQEQG
+819 KDKLQEIHRLQEQG

-876 DLIGIAKAKIL
+876 DLKGIAKAKIL

-909 IPLAAGLLYPSF
+909 MPLAAGLLYPSF

-951 TIGIDKK
+951 SIDIDKK